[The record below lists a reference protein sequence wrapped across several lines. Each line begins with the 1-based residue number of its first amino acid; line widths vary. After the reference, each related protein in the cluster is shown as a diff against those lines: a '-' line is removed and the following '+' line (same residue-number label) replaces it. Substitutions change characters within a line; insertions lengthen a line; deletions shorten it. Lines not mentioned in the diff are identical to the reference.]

1 MVVVVV
7 MMMQARSG
15 TCSKVTLLTQPMQH
29 RRCGSRSSLHP
40 EPYARHACLP
50 MQRRWAPRWMRLL
63 LLDLQLMQGTMP
75 PLALPLQPPGVR
87 LSLHLL
93 TQQC

>member
-1 MVVVVV
+1 
-7 MMMQARSG
+7 
-15 TCSKVTLLTQPMQH
+15 
-29 RRCGSRSSLHP
+29 
-40 EPYARHACLP
+40 
-50 MQRRWAPRWMRLL
+50 MRLL
-63 LLDLQLMQGTMP
+63 LLVLQLMQGTMP